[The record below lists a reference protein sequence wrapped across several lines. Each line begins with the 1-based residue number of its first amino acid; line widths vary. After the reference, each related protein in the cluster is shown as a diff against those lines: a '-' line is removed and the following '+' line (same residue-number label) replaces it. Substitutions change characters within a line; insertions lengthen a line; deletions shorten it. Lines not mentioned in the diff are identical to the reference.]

1 MNLSVPNVSLIQGG
15 AYSGMTLHRVNIK
28 GFLAL
33 SISYVDLLESSLVH
47 WIIFVLF
54 DSPQ

>member
-1 MNLSVPNVSLIQGG
+1 MNLFVPNVSLIQGD
-15 AYSGMTLHRVNIK
+15 AYSGMTLNRVNIK

-33 SISYVDLLESSLVH
+33 YISYMDLLESSLVH

-54 DSPQ
+54 DGPQ